1 MTLLE
6 GEISKDY
13 IVAGMQLPDTVMRRL
28 EALGIF
34 EGTRVR
40 ILGKKRQ
47 GALIIKVRGTRWALG
62 REMAQGIQVE
72 EYLDERDD

>member
-6 GEISKDY
+6 GEISKDF
-13 IVAGMQLPDTVMRRL
+13 IVAGMHLSDTVMRRL

-62 REMAQGIQVE
+62 REIAQGIQVE
-72 EYLDERDD
+72 EDLDERDH

>member
-6 GEISKDY
+6 GEISKDF
-13 IVAGMQLPDTVMRRL
+13 IVAGMHLSDTVMRRL

-34 EGTRVR
+34 EGTRVK
-40 ILGKKRQ
+40 ILGKKRL

-62 REMAQGIQVE
+62 REIARGIQVE
-72 EYLDERDD
+72 ENSDERDH